1 MEVMASYSVRVYG
14 DPVLKQVARAVDDID
29 GSLVRLVDDMVETMY
44 ESEGAGLAAPQV
56 GVQKRMFVYDVGDG
70 PEVMIN
76 PTIVETEGEWYY
88 DEGCLSIPGLR
99 LGIVRPDRV
108 HIRGLGIDGEEL
120 SIEADEFLGRV
131 FQHEVDHL
139 DGVLMVERL
148 EDDMRKQALRV
159 LRDRALGFDTTAM
172 EAKLVS
178 ADSERE
184 V

>member
-1 MEVMASYSVRVYG
+1 MSSYSVRVYG
-14 DPVLKQVARAVDDID
+14 DPVLKQIAREVDQVD

-44 ESEGAGLAAPQV
+44 GSEGAGLAAPQV
-56 GVQKRMFVYDVGDG
+56 GVQKRLFVYDVGEG
-70 PEVMIN
+70 PEAVIN
-76 PTIVETEGEWYY
+76 PTIVESEGEWYH

-108 HIRGLGIDGEEL
+108 HLRGYDLDGEEIT
-120 SIEADEFLGRV
+120 IEADEFLGRV

-139 DGVLMVERL
+139 DGVLMIERL

-159 LRDRALGFDTTAM
+159 LRDRALGMDTSAM

-178 ADSERE
+178 TGSEQE

>member
-1 MEVMASYSVRVYG
+1 MSSYPVRVYG
-14 DPVLKQVARAVDDID
+14 DPVLKQVARDVDHVD
-29 GSLVRLVDDMVETMY
+29 GSLVRLVDGMVETMY
-44 ESEGAGLAAPQV
+44 EAEGAGLAAPQV
-56 GVQKRMFVYDVGDG
+56 GVQKRLFVYDVGDG

-76 PTIVETEGEWYY
+76 PTIVEADGEWYH

-99 LGIVRPDRV
+99 LGIIRPKQV
-108 HIRGLGIDGEEL
+108 HISGYNLDGKEI

-148 EDDMRKQALRV
+148 EDDMRRQALRV
-159 LRDRALGFDTTAM
+159 LRDRALGLDTTAM

-178 ADSERE
+178 AGSEQE

>member
-1 MEVMASYSVRVYG
+1 MLR
-14 DPVLKQVARAVDDID
+14 QVAREVDDLD
-29 GSLVRLVDDMVETMY
+29 GSLARLAEDMVETMY
-44 ESEGAGLAAPQV
+44 GAEGAGLAAPQV
-56 GVQKRMFVYDVGDG
+56 GVQKRLFVYDVGEG
-70 PEVMIN
+70 PQAVVN
-76 PTIVETEGEWYY
+76 PAIVETDGEWYH

-108 HIRGLGIDGEEL
+108 MLHGFDLDGNEVTV
-120 SIEADEFLGRV
+120 EADEFLGRV

-148 EDDMRKQALRV
+148 DEEMRKQALRV

-178 ADSERE
+178 AGNRRE

>member
-1 MEVMASYSVRVYG
+1 MSSYTVRVYG
-14 DPVLKQVARAVDDID
+14 DPVLKQVARPVDQVD
-29 GSLVRLVDDMVETMY
+29 GALVRLVDDMVETMY
-44 ESEGAGLAAPQV
+44 DSEGAGVAATQV
-56 GVQKRMFVYDVGDG
+56 GVQKRLFVYDVGDG
-70 PEVMIN
+70 PQAIVN
-76 PTIVETEGEWYY
+76 PSIVETGGEWYH

-99 LGIVRPDRV
+99 LGIVRPDQV
-108 HIRGLGIDGEEL
+108 HIRGYDLDGEEV

-148 EDDMRKQALRV
+148 DDDARRLALRV
-159 LRDRALGFDTTAM
+159 LRDRSLGLDTAAM

-178 ADSERE
+178 AGSERE

>member
-1 MEVMASYSVRVYG
+1 MVDMSSFSVRVYG
-14 DPVLKQVARAVDDID
+14 DPVLKQVAHAVDQVD

-44 ESEGAGLAAPQV
+44 DSEGAGLAATQV
-56 GVQKRMFVYDVGDG
+56 GIQKRLFVYDVGDG
-70 PEVMIN
+70 PSVIIN
-76 PTIVETEGEWYY
+76 PVIVESTGEWYH

-99 LGIVRPDRV
+99 LGIIRPAQV
-108 HIRGLGIDGEEL
+108 HIRGVDLDGEEV
-120 SIEADEFLGRV
+120 SVEADDFLGRV

-159 LRDRALGFDTTAM
+159 LRDRALGLDTSAM

-178 ADSERE
+178 VGSERE
-184 V
+184 I

>member
-1 MEVMASYSVRVYG
+1 MSSYTVRVYG
-14 DPVLKQVARAVDDID
+14 DPVLKQVARPVDQVD
-29 GSLVRLVDDMVETMY
+29 GALVRLVDDMVETMY
-44 ESEGAGLAAPQV
+44 DSEGAGLAATQV
-56 GVQKRMFVYDVGDG
+56 GVQKRLFVYDVGDG
-70 PEVMIN
+70 PQAIVN
-76 PTIVETEGEWYY
+76 PSIVETGGEWYH

-99 LGIVRPDRV
+99 LGIVRPDQV
-108 HIRGLGIDGEEL
+108 HIRGYDLDGEEV

-148 EDDMRKQALRV
+148 DDDARRLALRV
-159 LRDRALGFDTTAM
+159 LRDRSLGLDTAAM

-178 ADSERE
+178 AGSERE

>member
-1 MEVMASYSVRVYG
+1 MSPFTVRVYG
-14 DPVLKQVARAVDDID
+14 DPVLKQVAQEVDRVD

-44 ESEGAGLAAPQV
+44 DSEGAGLAATQV
-56 GVQKRMFVYDVGDG
+56 GIQKRLFVYDVGDG
-70 PEVMIN
+70 PEVVVN
-76 PTIVETEGEWYY
+76 PTLVEASGEWYH

-99 LGIVRPDRV
+99 LGIVRPATV
-108 HIRGLGIDGEEL
+108 LLRGYGLDGSEIA
-120 SIEADEFLGRV
+120 IEADDFLGRV

-159 LRDRALGFDTTAM
+159 LRDRALGLDTTAM

-178 ADSERE
+178 AGSDRE